1 MSCGTDL
8 GTKGQEFAGDRVL
21 GGVDVCKLSIKQ
33 LEKQHET
40 RSCQLPKQ
48 LYLPQKKS
56 IYDATGKG

>member
-33 LEKQHET
+33 LEKQH
-40 RSCQLPKQ
+40 
-48 LYLPQKKS
+48 
-56 IYDATGKG
+56 